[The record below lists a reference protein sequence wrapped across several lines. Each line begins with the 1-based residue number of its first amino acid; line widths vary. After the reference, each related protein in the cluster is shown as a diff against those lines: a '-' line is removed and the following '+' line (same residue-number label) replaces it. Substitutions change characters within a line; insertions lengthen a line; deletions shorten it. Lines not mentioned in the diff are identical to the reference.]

1 MADTI
6 REIMTPDPVSLAPDA
21 SIVEA
26 ARAMRDHDIGD
37 VLVASDEGLRG
48 IVTDRDLVVR
58 VLAEGG
64 DVAGTA
70 LEECCSGDVVTVEAS
85 ARIGDAVEVVR
96 DKAIRRI
103 PVVENGH
110 PVGIVSLGD
119 LAMDRD
125 PRSALAD
132 VSTARPNN

>member
-37 VLVASDEGLRG
+37 VLVASEEGLRG

-64 DVAGTA
+64 DVSGTA